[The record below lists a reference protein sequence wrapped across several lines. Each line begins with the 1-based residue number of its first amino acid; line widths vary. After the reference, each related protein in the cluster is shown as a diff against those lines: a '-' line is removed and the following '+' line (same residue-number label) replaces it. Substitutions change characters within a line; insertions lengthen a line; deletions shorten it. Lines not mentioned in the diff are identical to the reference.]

1 MPSSGPRT
9 ARQRRRWR
17 AASAILAIGLV
28 VGLSACAN
36 DPLAEQYKAGDNKGF
51 IAANGFQVKEIAS
64 ADRGAPVVFQGKT
77 ESGVVVAS
85 DDYAGDVLV
94 VNFWYAACG
103 PCRAEAPQ
111 LEKAYAA
118 FTGKPVSFLGV
129 NTSDSPETA
138 AAFASD
144 YGITY
149 PSLIA
154 ATDGAIKLAFADATS
169 LNATPTTLVI
179 DKQGR
184 VAARVI
190 GQLEDASIL
199 QTLVQDALDA
209 Q

>member
-1 MPSSGPRT
+1 MRAPRT
-9 ARQRRRWR
+9 MPRRWR
-17 AASAILAIGLV
+17 AASAILALGLV
-28 VGLSACAN
+28 VGLSACSN
-36 DPLAEQYKAGDNKGF
+36 DPLADQYRAGDNKGF
-51 IAANGFQVKEIAS
+51 IAANGFQVKEIAP
-64 ADRGAPVVFQGKT
+64 ADRGAPVVFTGAT
-77 ESGVVVAS
+77 ESGTTAAS
-85 DDYAGDVLV
+85 GDYTGKVLV

-111 LEKAYAA
+111 LEKAFSA

-129 NTSDSPETA
+129 NTSDAPETA
-138 AAFASD
+138 AAFMRD

-154 ATDGAIKLAFADATS
+154 ATDGAIKLAFADATT

-190 GQLEDASIL
+190 GQLQDASIL

-209 Q
+209 P